1 MFCSNCGAQIDDG
14 AKFCPSCGTPV
25 ENQPSGVVSQMEQ
38 PVMTPVQPM
47 EQPVIEQV
55 QPMEQPVVEPVQ
67 PMEQPVVNPF
77 GAPVNNAP
85 ADSFGAP
92 VNNAPADPFGAPV
105 NNAPV
110 NPFGAP
116 VNNAPADPFGAPV
129 NNAPADP
136 FGAPVNNVPGGQNPQ
151 VLESYGVPGGNNGQ
165 WDPLMAPEKKSKKGL
180 IIGLV
185 AGAVA
190 LIGLIVLILVLVL
203 SGKDDDEKE
212 TTKKSRT
219 TTAAE
224 TTKTEKETTKAE
236 KETTTQQTEVEEIEE
251 SDAKDL
257 VNAFLELL
265 VESDDINDF
274 ADLYSKGAWE
284 SESYWFDSTDS
295 FEASV
300 YELTSLDLERFGKVI
315 SAEYNSKYTFYTED
329 DLVEYD
335 YYLSDDEVLTGACYY
350 DIYVDI
356 ASEERSGK
364 FNITFDMGI
373 VDGELKILDIYT
385 YRYDVEDYV
394 FTGTGEDEFGEYY
407 ELTSSTSGDEEIPD
421 LSDIII
427 TTGVG
432 ADSYDEVLTTGLD
445 ALFAHNDSEVAKY
458 IAPAII
464 AIYKSESGENYF
476 ADMYSSIGINEPCT
490 KTGITYTEEA
500 LSEDD
505 LGMYT
510 FALAMYGISEPIEEA
525 YNVSATISFDGLG
538 DEDFN
543 IVVAKMY
550 GKWFLLDLE

>member
-47 EQPVIEQV
+47 EHPVIEQV

-67 PMEQPVVNPF
+67 PMEQPV
-77 GAPVNNAP
+77 
-85 ADSFGAP
+85 
-92 VNNAPADPFGAPV
+92 
-105 NNAPV
+105 V

-236 KETTTQQTEVEEIEE
+236 KETTTQRTEVEEIEE